1 MTASTEECDMID
13 GLGMQGIQSQQ
24 APIGSGFL
32 SRLEN
37 GVVQYQND
45 YYMVG
50 ISPLGSASVTNLSTG
65 NSYDFTQN
73 LFVNVDNKREFR
85 FVGDLEIGFQSEL
98 RLIFDTVPSPSDQF
112 IAQLDA
118 VVIVDG
124 NYSARIS
131 GMNQPGNQDLS
142 VQQQFAG
149 NAITDDA
156 FVPPE
161 AVISITESESGGG
174 FVATDV
180 DGNQTDVDQSYIDE
194 NDQQRMAQLFEFAR
208 RVHYAFGES
217 FVVSL
222 LTSAYSNMIA
232 NSLDQKAQS
241 EPGNDAAARY
251 RTALEQIPPQIRFSV
266 RH

>member
-1 MTASTEECDMID
+1 MID
-13 GLGMQGIQSQQ
+13 SLSIQSMQLPQ
-24 APIGSGFL
+24 SSVSQGFL
-32 SRLEN
+32 TRLEN

-45 YYMVG
+45 YYAVA
-50 ISPLGSASVTNLSTG
+50 ISPLGSATVSNLSTG

-73 LFVNVDNKREFR
+73 LFVNVDDKREFR

-124 NYSARIS
+124 SYSARIS
-131 GMNQPGNQDLS
+131 GMNQPGTSELS

-149 NAITDDA
+149 HDIVDDA

-161 AVISITESESGGG
+161 AVISITESDDGGG
-174 FVATDV
+174 FVATDA
-180 DGNQTDVDQSYIDE
+180 DGNTISVDQSYIDQ

-232 NSLDQKAQS
+232 NSLDRMAQS
-241 EPGNDAAARY
+241 EPSSDAAARY
-251 RTALEQIPPQIRFSV
+251 RAALEQIPPQLRFTV
-266 RH
+266 QH